1 MTSLTTTRSHES
13 LASALTA
20 ERFGRAVLGAP
31 RCERC
36 GQPYYPHVSLYAWQE
51 VRARY
56 CRQCRNANEASL
68 SRERWTP

>member
-1 MTSLTTTRSHES
+1 MTGLTTTRSHES

-31 RCERC
+31 SCDGC
-36 GQPYYPHVSLYAWQE
+36 GSRYYPRVSLYARRE

-56 CRQCRNANEASL
+56 CRRCLNASEASA
-68 SRERWTP
+68 SRERWTS